1 MNKIILSVLI
11 ASFTSASLAQV
22 GIHRIENGSGQPNE
36 TGIENAATWDQNIYH
51 APQYMPGHPTAATLW
66 PRVVDV
72 TCKQIVDKV
81 ICDGYNWM
89 PAMGRGEYLMIR
101 PVVTELP
108 VPVIVT
114 NTITNTII
122 KEVVVP
128 IVTKQIKE

>member
-1 MNKIILSVLI
+1 MGFANI
-11 ASFTSASLAQV
+11 AISHVTVFRT
-22 GIHRIENGSGQPNE
+22 ENGSGQP
-36 TGIENAATWDQNIYH
+36 GISGAENAVKWGNDIYH

-128 IVTKQIKE
+128 VVTKPIKE

>member
-1 MNKIILSVLI
+1 MLKLILSLTLVML
-11 ASFTSASLAQV
+11 AGSAIAQV
-22 GIHRIENGSGQPNE
+22 GIHRVENGSGHPNA
-36 TGIENAATWDQNIYH
+36 TGVENADRWDQNIYH

-128 IVTKQIKE
+128 VVTKPIKE